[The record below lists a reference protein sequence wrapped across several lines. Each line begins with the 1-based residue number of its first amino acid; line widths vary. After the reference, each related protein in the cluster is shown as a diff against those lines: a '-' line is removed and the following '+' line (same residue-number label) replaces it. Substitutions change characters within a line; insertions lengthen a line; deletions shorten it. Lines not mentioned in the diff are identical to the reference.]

1 MQNNLQHCQNIM
13 NEQYQLYYY
22 KNLVSVNNAAHTILG
37 AAEELS
43 SEEIQAQFKT
53 NVFGVFKIIGR
64 LSL

>member
-1 MQNNLQHCQNIM
+1 M

-22 KNLVSVNNAAHTILG
+22 KNLVSVNNTAHTILG
-37 AAEELS
+37 AAEDLS